1 MMSASAGRSPLRRA
15 SAVSLSRMLRVEG
28 PCSFC
33 LQKLRQSYSFGSINS
48 VLALATTGSSSLR
61 NSPSVDAVRS
71 RTEKSLTYRVN
82 FLVGKRRMVLISS
95 RELVQSILIASS
107 IPSMMS
113 VSSRIDG
120 PSKSLLTMI
129 STLSMSLHTLPVY
142 GSRDPVHNAADADI
156 RRVLTRGCTHQDM
169 QGFKKLALGSKDDRV
184 LEHRVVS
191 VDRREAVLSDQVPR
205 GVMQGRHTP

>member
-71 RTEKSLTYRVN
+71 RTEKSLTYRMN
-82 FLVGKRRMVLISS
+82 FLAGKRRMVLISS
-95 RELVQSILIASS
+95 RELDQSILIASS

-120 PSKSLLTMI
+120 PSKSLLMII
-129 STLSMSLHTLPVY
+129 STLSIRRHALLGDPVY
-142 GSRDPVHNAADADI
+142 DAANADECRVVPSR
-156 RRVLTRGCTHQDM
+156 GTHQD
-169 QGFKKLALGSKDDRV
+169 V
-184 LEHRVVS
+184 
-191 VDRREAVLSDQVPR
+191 
-205 GVMQGRHTP
+205 